1 METRARR
8 IGAVCAIVLLA
19 GIGGLL
25 GGVLRGE
32 GESSRPPA
40 AAATPVEA
48 VDTALAGFSLGD
60 SESLVARLQET
71 LRENPD
77 DVRSLTLLGLAYQQ
91 RARETGDPVFYTKS
105 EGVLREALI
114 LAPDD
119 LLATSGLGSLAL
131 ARHDFEQA
139 LELGERA
146 RDLSP
151 TTSRNYGVIGD
162 ALVELG
168 RYDEAFAAFDRMA
181 ELKPGLASYA
191 RVSYGRE
198 LLGDVDGAVEAM
210 ELAVDAARGS
220 AEPAAWSMTQLGK
233 IHFSVGSY
241 DEAARWFDRALL
253 ALPGYVFALDAMAH
267 VEAAKGNLAQA
278 IQLELQAAET
288 NPLPQFVA
296 TLGDLYEA
304 SGRRAEAGE
313 QRELMD
319 AIQSLLSENGVRTDL
334 ETAVYYADHDI
345 RAEEAL
351 AVAEQAHRERPSVQA
366 DDALAWALY
375 RNGRCEEA
383 LAASKR
389 ALRLG
394 TVDAALY
401 FHRGMIERCLGNG
414 SGAERWLTRA
424 LETNPGF
431 SVLLAPVARAILEE
445 DEA

>member
-1 METRARR
+1 MRLKRF
-8 IGAVCAIVLLA
+8 GAVAAIVSLGAL
-19 GIGGLL
+19 GGLL
-25 GGVLRGE
+25 GGVLDDGGE
-32 GESSRPPA
+32 ASRQPA
-40 AAATPVEA
+40 AASAPAAA
-48 VDTALAGFSLGD
+48 VDSALAGFSLGD

-91 RARETGDPVFYTKS
+91 RARETGDASYYTKS
-105 EGVLREALI
+105 EGVLEQALA
-114 LAPDD
+114 LAPGD

-146 RDLSP
+146 RALSP
-151 TTSRNYGVIGD
+151 STARNYGVIGD

-168 RYDEAFAAFDRMA
+168 RYREAFAAFDHMV
-181 ELKPGLASYA
+181 ELKPGLGSYA

-198 LLGDVDGAVEAM
+198 LLGDVEGAVEAM

-220 AEPAAWSMTQLGK
+220 AEPAAWAMTQLGK
-233 IHFSVGSY
+233 IHFSVGSFE
-241 DEAARWFDRALL
+241 EAARWYERALS

-267 VEAAKGNLAQA
+267 VEAARGDIERA
-278 IQLELQAAET
+278 IELELQAVET
-288 NPLPQFVA
+288 HPLPQFVA
-296 TLGDLYEA
+296 TLGDLYDV
-304 SGRRAEAGE
+304 SGQDTQARE

-319 AIQSLLSENGVRTDL
+319 AIEALLTENGVRTDL
-334 ETAVYYADHDI
+334 ETAIYYADHDI
-345 RAEEAL
+345 RDAEAL
-351 AVAEQAHRERPSVQA
+351 ALAQRAHRERPSIQA

-394 TVDAALY
+394 TVDASMY
-401 FHRGMIERCLGNG
+401 FHRGMIERCLRNEA
-414 SGAERWLTRA
+414 GAERWLTRA
-424 LETNPGF
+424 LDTNPGF
-431 SVLLAPVARAILEE
+431 SVLLAPVARAILQE

>member
-1 METRARR
+1 MKFGARR
-8 IGAVCAIVLLA
+8 IGAVAAIATVA
-19 GIGGLL
+19 AVGGLL
-25 GGVLRGE
+25 GGVLRDDGA
-32 GESSRPPA
+32 GARPPA
-40 AAATPVEA
+40 AAAAPAEA
-48 VDTALAGFSLGD
+48 VDSALAGFSLGD
-60 SESLVARLQET
+60 SESLVARLQQS

-77 DVRSLTLLGLAYQQ
+77 DVKSLTLLGLAYQQ
-91 RARETGDPVFYTKS
+91 RARETGDPVYYTKS
-105 EGVLREALI
+105 EGVLEEALA

-139 LELGERA
+139 LDLGERA
-146 RDLSP
+146 RALSP
-151 TTSRNYGVIGD
+151 STARSYGVIGD

-181 ELKPGLASYA
+181 DLKPGLASYA

-198 LLGDVDGAVEAM
+198 LLGDVEGSIEAM

-220 AEPAAWSMTQLGK
+220 AEPAAWAMTQLGK
-233 IHFSVGSY
+233 IHFSRGAHE
-241 DEAARWFDRALL
+241 EAAHWYERALT
-253 ALPGYVFALDAMAH
+253 ALPGYVFALDALAH
-267 VEAAKGNLAQA
+267 VEAAEGNLASA
-278 IQLELQAAET
+278 IELELQATET

-304 SGRRAEAGE
+304 SGQDAQARE

-319 AIQSLLSENGVRTDL
+319 AIETLLAENGVRTDL

-345 RAEEAL
+345 RAGEAL
-351 AVAEQAHRERPSVQA
+351 ALAEQAYRERPSIQA
-366 DDALAWALY
+366 DDALAWTLY
-375 RNGRCEEA
+375 RNERCEEA
-383 LAASKR
+383 LVASKR

-401 FHRGMIERCLGNG
+401 FHRGMIERCLGNEA
-414 SGAERWLTRA
+414 GAERWLTRA

>member
-1 METRARR
+1 MKFGARR
-8 IGAVCAIVLLA
+8 IGAVAAIATVA
-19 GIGGLL
+19 AVGGLL
-25 GGVLRGE
+25 GGVLRDDGA
-32 GESSRPPA
+32 GARPPA
-40 AAATPVEA
+40 AAAAPAEA
-48 VDTALAGFSLGD
+48 VDSALAGFSLGD
-60 SESLVARLQET
+60 SESLVARLQQS

-77 DVRSLTLLGLAYQQ
+77 DVKSLTLLGLAYQQ
-91 RARETGDPVFYTKS
+91 RARETGDPVYYTKS
-105 EGVLREALI
+105 EGVLEEALA

-139 LELGERA
+139 LDLGERA
-146 RDLSP
+146 RALSP
-151 TTSRNYGVIGD
+151 STARSYGVIGD

-181 ELKPGLASYA
+181 DLKPGLASYA

-198 LLGDVDGAVEAM
+198 LLGDVEGSIEAM

-220 AEPAAWSMTQLGK
+220 AEPAAWAMTQLGK
-233 IHFSVGSY
+233 IHFSRGAHE
-241 DEAARWFDRALL
+241 EAAHWYERALT
-253 ALPGYVFALDAMAH
+253 ALPGYVFALDALAH
-267 VEAAKGNLAQA
+267 VEAAEGNLARA
-278 IQLELQAAET
+278 IELELQATET

-304 SGRRAEAGE
+304 SGQDAQARE

-319 AIQSLLSENGVRTDL
+319 AIETLLAENGVRTDL

-345 RAEEAL
+345 RAGEAL
-351 AVAEQAHRERPSVQA
+351 ALAEQAYRERPSIQA
-366 DDALAWALY
+366 DDALAWTLY
-375 RNGRCEEA
+375 RNERCEEA
-383 LAASKR
+383 LVASKR

-401 FHRGMIERCLGNG
+401 FHRGMIERCLGNEA
-414 SGAERWLTRA
+414 GAERWLTRA